1 VEVLSITAAATAPPA
16 AAAPVC
22 TIMSACW
29 GDTHRDCVAGHHQK
43 TFSPLYIII
52 IIITFRRRR
61 RKEKGASIYIL
72 DPSLLLLRFFFLVG
86 CCSMGCILMVPY

>member
-1 VEVLSITAAATAPPA
+1 MEVLSITAAATAPPA

-52 IIITFRRRR
+52 IITFRRRR

-86 CCSMGCILMVPY
+86 CCSMGCRV